1 MSHRAA
7 LWSSLAVL
15 AVLALLVPAR
25 ASAKP
30 FDLIFADSIEVV
42 AGPGVTGFSN
52 GNNIAAIANRGPGNI
67 TNADL
72 SSVTFSVT
80 TSNPLVQVFASKD
93 NTSLVTPVLPLEV
106 VGTMPPGSPLLAK
119 VLPDETARNVYP
131 IGLFW
136 IGVDFPLGFNGVVV
150 ANITMTMGGDVAYY
164 FTLLHIQPGTN
175 PSFDVIH
182 ADRVSSQSIPTAA
195 RASSWGAIKKLYR

>member
-1 MSHRAA
+1 MPHRAA

-15 AVLALLVPAR
+15 AVLVPAR

-72 SSVTFSVT
+72 SSATFSVT
-80 TSNPLVQVFASKD
+80 TSNPLVQVFATKD
-93 NTSLVTPVLPLEV
+93 NTGLVTPVLPLEV

-119 VLPDETARNVYP
+119 VLPDEAARNVYP

-136 IGVDFPLGFNGVVV
+136 LGVDFPVGFNGVVV
-150 ANITMTMGGDVAYY
+150 ANIQMTMGGDVAYY
-164 FTLLHIQPGTN
+164 FTLLHIAQGTN
-175 PSFDVIH
+175 PTFDVIH
-182 ADRVSSQSIPTAA
+182 ADRVRSQPAPVAA
-195 RASSWGAIKKLYR
+195 RTSTWGAIKKLYR